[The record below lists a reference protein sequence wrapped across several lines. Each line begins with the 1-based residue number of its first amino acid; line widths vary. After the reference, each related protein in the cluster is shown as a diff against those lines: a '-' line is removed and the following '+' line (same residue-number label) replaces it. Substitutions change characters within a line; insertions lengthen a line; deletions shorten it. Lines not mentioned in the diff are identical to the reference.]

1 MRVHLQFRDQNWVR
15 IDFDARIHLQFPDQN
30 WVRIDCDV
38 RIHLQF
44 PDQKDSFCWPINEFY
59 PLYSG
64 ASQSTFQNLKVPE
77 SGICL
82 YLSKIFKHID
92 DEHFLKMIQ
101 NIFWKIQNFQNW
113 NFANR
118 NCFWVTYKFQKNF
131 LIFLFQIWNFEQK
144 CQTVFV
150 KQNFLSNIFCLVI

>member
-1 MRVHLQFRDQNWVR
+1 MRVHLQFPDQNWVR

-30 WVRIDCDV
+30 WVRIDFDV

-77 SGICL
+77 SGICV

-118 NCFWVTYKFQKNF
+118 NCFWVTYKFQKTVFDIIISNLKF
-131 LIFLFQIWNFEQK
+131 WKQIVKRLLSNKIF
-144 CQTVFV
+144 CQTFFV
-150 KQNFLSNIFCLVI
+150 W